1 MHNIGVTVNIHGNS
15 STRSHETKLTA
26 KPFIKWAGGKTQL
39 LEELEARLPKAIA
52 DKKTIE
58 SYIEPFVGGGALFFF
73 LKREY
78 TVKKAYLCD
87 INREVIIGY
96 KVIQNNPKELI
107 NQLEVL
113 QDEYINRNKDER
125 KDYFYM
131 IRDKYNSQVQR
142 FNFDEYNEDW
152 IKRASYLIFLNKT
165 CFNGLFRQ
173 NKNGKFNVPHGRYK
187 KPNICDRDN
196 IMEVNKALKNTEVFY
211 GDFTET
217 KDFIQENSLVYFD
230 PPYRPINATSS
241 FTGYSKEGF
250 DDNDQKR
257 LAAFFKSM
265 NAKGAYLILSN
276 SDPRNHNQFDDYFDK
291 LYEGFN
297 IERIKANRHINCYG
311 NKRGQINELI
321 IRNYW

>member
-1 MHNIGVTVNIHGNS
+1 MHSTGMTVNIHGIN
-15 STRSHETKLTA
+15 TTGACKNKVNA

-39 LEELEARLPKAIA
+39 LEELEARLPKAVLEN
-52 DKKTIE
+52 KTIE

-96 KVIQNNPKELI
+96 KVIQNNPIELI
-107 NQLEVL
+107 NQLETL
-113 QDEYINRNKDER
+113 QNEYINRSKDGR

-131 IRDKYNSQVQR
+131 IREKYNSQVQR
-142 FNFDEYNEDW
+142 FNFEKYNEDW
-152 IKRASYLIFLNKT
+152 VKRASYLIFLNKT

-173 NKNGKFNVPHGRYK
+173 NKNGQFNVPHGRYK
-187 KPNICDRDN
+187 NPNICDREN
-196 IMEVNKALKNTEVFY
+196 IMEVNRALKNTEVLC
-211 GDFTET
+211 GDFMETE
-217 KDFIQENSLVYFD
+217 DFIQENSLVYFD
-230 PPYRPINATSS
+230 PPYRPLNATSS
-241 FTGYSKEGF
+241 FTGYFKEGF
-250 DDNDQKR
+250 DDNDQQR
-257 LAAFFKSM
+257 LATFYKSM
-265 NAKGAYLILSN
+265 DTKGAYLILSN
-276 SDPRNHNQFDDYFDK
+276 SDPRNHNECDDFFDR

-297 IERIKANRHINCYG
+297 IERVKANRHINCDG